1 MASNSDSPSYYP
13 VPCSAQRVFQQGIL
27 ENANINK
34 YLPPDVSE
42 FASQIAFSG
51 DSEPSIPVNWRFAE
65 SAAALKALEA
75 TLIAALMK
83 RKFDLPFQGATTDTD
98 HAQLFIMSCFLWEI
112 NPGSEHPISLTK
124 NQKSLDK
131 LIPNYNFG
139 GRDSSMYRKMVTST
153 YKTSDSRYFNLH
165 GGLNPNVTLD
175 MLGLP
180 RDLPVSNREEAV
192 APFIERISRISS
204 EELQYLAADHAK
216 ANSHVSLFEI
226 HDYPSPKQGPTWWSY
241 GTTQDPSSRPLA
253 GIKVV
258 DMSRIIAA
266 PAVSRGLAELGA
278 SVMRVTSPHLP
289 DMHVLLIDL
298 NWGRWNCSVDLK
310 TDAGQQALRDLILE
324 ADVVVQGYRPN
335 SLEKYGFSPHD
346 ILSMTKDRAK
356 GIIVLRENCYGW
368 YGPWSDRAGWQQI
381 SDSCVGVSHGFGKA
395 MGHTDGESVTAIFPN
410 SDYMCGV
417 SGVCATLLALM
428 RRGEN
433 GGSYFVDVALN
444 YYNQWLVDCVGEYP
458 ESVWQSLWARHGKQV
473 FRSFDNPSVTTG
485 KVLASMLKRRGNI
498 LFNPSF
504 FETRQS
510 KALEV
515 NIRMV
520 KPVIN
525 FHGNVINL
533 GYNVGTRGNG
543 HDKARW
549 PEDQITEEVR

>member
-1 MASNSDSPSYYP
+1 MASNSDSSSYYS

-42 FASQIAFSG
+42 FASQITFSG

-83 RKFDLPFQGATTDTD
+83 RKCDLPFQGATIDTD

-124 NQKSLDK
+124 SQKSLDK

-139 GRDSSMYRKMVTST
+139 GRDSSMYRKMVTSI
-153 YKTSDSRYFNLH
+153 YRTSDNRYFNLH
-165 GGLNPNVTLD
+165 GGLVPDVTLD

-180 RDLPVSNREEAV
+180 HDLPVSNREEAV

-204 EELQYLAADHAK
+204 EELQYLAADVHKQSGVICQSAESFRETEHAK

-226 HDYPSPKQGPTWWSY
+226 HDYPSSKQGPTWWSNA
-241 GTTQDPSSRPLA
+241 TTQDSSSRPLA
-253 GIKVV
+253 GLKVV

-266 PAVSRGLAELGA
+266 PAVSRGLAELGGFGHA
-278 SVMRVTSPHLP
+278 
-289 DMHVLLIDL
+289 
-298 NWGRWNCSVDLK
+298 VDLK
-310 TDAGQQALRDLILE
+310 TETGKQALRDMILE

-346 ILSMTKDRAK
+346 ILDLTKHREK

-433 GGSYFVDVALN
+433 GGSYLVDVALN

-458 ESVWQSLWARHGKQV
+458 ESEWQSSWARHGKQV

-485 KVLASMLKRRGNI
+485 KLLASMLKERGST

-504 FETRQS
+504 FETRES

-515 NIRMV
+515 DIKMV

-525 FHGNVINL
+525 FHGIAINL

-543 HDKARW
+543 HDEARW
-549 PEDQITEEVR
+549 PEDLITEEVR